1 MHRIVRS
8 PVAWEKNVEGLGR
21 DFNMKILPVRN
32 WKGPLRSGGEAEE
45 ALNRSGRTLKKGR
58 KSEYWRV

>member
-1 MHRIVRS
+1 M
-8 PVAWEKNVEGLGR
+8 AWEKNVEGLGG
-21 DFNMKILPVRN
+21 DFSMKTLPVRN
-32 WKGPLRSGGEAEE
+32 WKGPLFGGGGGRAEE